1 MQQAKYNCLQ
11 VNLLKIFSL
20 FFSFK
25 LSEWNKKMDELIILV
40 ARLWG
45 IEVSDLGGLI
55 NEFDT
60 KEDRQDQVSGCFV
73 WSIYVLRIIR
83 RERYRANSS
92 KLKFIIVAQQ
102 TQVFPGQLSQ
112 DSTDHQ
118 KMWKPR

>member
-1 MQQAKYNCLQ
+1 
-11 VNLLKIFSL
+11 
-20 FFSFK
+20 
-25 LSEWNKKMDELIILV
+25 MDQLIILV

-55 NEFDT
+55 NECDT
-60 KEDRQDQVSGCFV
+60 KEDWQDQVSGCLV
-73 WSIYVLRIIR
+73 LSIYVFPITR

-92 KLKFIIVAQQ
+92 RLKFISVAQQ

-118 KMWKPR
+118 KM